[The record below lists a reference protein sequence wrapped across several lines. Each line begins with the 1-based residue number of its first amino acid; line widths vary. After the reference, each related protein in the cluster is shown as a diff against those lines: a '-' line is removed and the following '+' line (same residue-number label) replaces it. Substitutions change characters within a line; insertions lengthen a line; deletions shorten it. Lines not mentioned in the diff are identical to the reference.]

1 MQNKNWS
8 VYLLECLDG
17 SYYTG
22 ITNNIEKRMN
32 AHKTGKGSKYVLARG
47 FGKLVASKECENRS
61 QALKSEYSIKQL
73 SKDKKLNFFSNKN
86 NKLQN

>member
-1 MQNKNWS
+1 MEEKWC

-32 AHKTGKGSKYVLARG
+32 AHKSGKGSKYVKSRS
-47 FGKLVASKECENRS
+47 FGKILCSKNYPNKSE
-61 QALKSEYSIKQL
+61 ALKAEYNIKKL
-73 SKDKKLNFFSNKN
+73 SRNEKLNFFMN
-86 NKLQN
+86 